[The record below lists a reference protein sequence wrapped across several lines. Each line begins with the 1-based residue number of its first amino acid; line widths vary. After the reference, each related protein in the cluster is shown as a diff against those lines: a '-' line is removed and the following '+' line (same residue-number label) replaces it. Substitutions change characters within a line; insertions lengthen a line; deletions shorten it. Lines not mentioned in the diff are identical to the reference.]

1 MLNLKLLQAIPYFSG
16 LDPAGKAL
24 EQLLAGTSEE
34 EFEQNQLLFLEGE
47 PCQGLYFLVQGQVRI
62 FKSGS
67 RGKEQNLNLVWPG
80 TTFNDVPAL
89 DGGVNPATAEAL
101 EPGSVLIVPI
111 PLFRQLFESEP
122 YVSRCLAFNYAARL
136 RQMTTLAADISL
148 KHVTARIAKILLYQT
163 DQDAIQGERI
173 TNEATTQLTQQQMA
187 AMAGTVR
194 EMVGRSLRAMQTSG
208 AIEARRGRI
217 LIKDVTKLESL
228 ANSQ

>member
-1 MLNLKLLQAIPYFSG
+1 MLSLKLLQTVPYFAG
-16 LDPAGKAL
+16 LDPAGKTL
-24 EQLLAGTSEE
+24 EQLLAGTIEQ

-67 RGKEQNLNLVWPG
+67 RGKEQNLHLVWPG

-89 DGGVNPATAEAL
+89 DGGVNPATAEAF
-101 EPGSVLIVPI
+101 EPSTVLIVPV
-111 PLFRQLFESEP
+111 PLFQGLFETEP
-122 YVSRCLAFNYAARL
+122 QIARRLAINFAAKL

-163 DQDAIQGERI
+163 DPEAIQGERI

-194 EMVGRSLRAMQTSG
+194 EMVGRSLRSMQTSG

-228 ANSQ
+228 ANL